1 MKGLTNRVPDG
12 VSASTS
18 SDVDVDAHALTA
30 AITRGDREALG
41 QLFDR
46 YYTMVLSE
54 CRKSSGLGFML
65 AEDAA
70 QETWLR
76 VARRPVVCS
85 SAAQLALWLRRV
97 AMSASIDLLRSELAR
112 RVREC
117 VFSRTHD
124 EAVRFLAEHDR
135 LEATRVALL
144 ALDRDMRDGAL
155 LLTLRARTE
164 GTIAQLA
171 KSLGIGASALDS
183 KLRRAA
189 AQART
194 TLEGTYK

>member
-18 SDVDVDAHALTA
+18 SDVDIDAHALTA

-124 EAVRFLAEHDR
+124 EAVRFLDEHDR

-155 LLTLRARTE
+155 LLTRTE